1 MKHKGKISGLL
12 LGNTVAVTEWI
23 ALQDVIAELDSRSFY
38 TVFIIYILQMILS
51 YYFGH
56 WYDKRANERMG
67 MEVGGMASN
76 DFVVDFF
83 GKVAALSERDS
94 RNITVYILSVKEWEG
109 LKDTLQE
116 KKLGVLVQK
125 LESTIVK
132 TIRKGDVVTKWDENK
147 YVIVAIDNGHE
158 TSTITK
164 RLMKNIESEI
174 EGDLLSVTLLFGAA
188 SYPVEGKTFEE
199 LLRKS
204 QNQLYQYRNLQE
216 NE

>member
-23 ALQDVIAELDSRSFY
+23 ALQDVIAKLDSRSFY

-116 KKLGVLVQK
+116 KSW
-125 LESTIVK
+125 EC
-132 TIRKGDVVTKWDENK
+132 
-147 YVIVAIDNGHE
+147 
-158 TSTITK
+158 
-164 RLMKNIESEI
+164 
-174 EGDLLSVTLLFGAA
+174 
-188 SYPVEGKTFEE
+188 
-199 LLRKS
+199 
-204 QNQLYQYRNLQE
+204 
-216 NE
+216 

>member
-23 ALQDVIAELDSRSFY
+23 ALQDVITKLDSRSFY

-56 WYDKRANERMG
+56 WYDKRESGRMDT
-67 MEVGGMASN
+67 EVGGMVSN

-83 GKVAALSERDS
+83 EKVSALSERDS
-94 RNITVYILSVKEWEG
+94 HNITVYILSVKEWKE
-109 LKDTLQE
+109 LKETVQE
-116 KKLGVLVQK
+116 KKLEVLVQK

-132 TIRKGDVVTKWDENK
+132 TIRKGDVVTRWNENK

-158 TSTITK
+158 KSTITN

-174 EGDLLSVTLLFGAA
+174 ENGLLSMTLLFGAA
-188 SYPVEGKTFEE
+188 SYPIEGKTFEE
-199 LLRKS
+199 LLRKA
-204 QNQLYQYRNLQE
+204 QNQLYQHRGL
-216 NE
+216 

>member
-23 ALQDVIAELDSRSFY
+23 ALQDVIAKLDSRSFY
-38 TVFIIYILQMILS
+38 TGFIIYILQLLLS
-51 YYFGH
+51 CYFGH
-56 WYDKRANERMG
+56 WYDKRENGRMN

-83 GKVAALSERDS
+83 EKVAALSERDS

-109 LKDTLQE
+109 LKETVQE
-116 KKLGVLVQK
+116 KKLEALVQRV
-125 LESTIVK
+125 ESTIVK

-158 TSTITK
+158 KSTITR

-174 EGDLLSVTLLFGAA
+174 ESGLLSVTLLFGAA

-199 LLRKS
+199 LLRKA
-204 QNQLYQYRNLQE
+204 QNQLYQYRNLKD

>member
-23 ALQDVIAELDSRSFY
+23 ALQDVITKLDSRSFY

-51 YYFGH
+51 CYFGY
-56 WYDKRANERMG
+56 WYDKRASGRLNT
-67 MEVGGMASN
+67 EVGGMASN

-94 RNITVYILSVKEWEG
+94 RNITVYILSIKGWDE
-109 LKDTLQE
+109 LKDTVQE
-116 KKLGVLVQK
+116 KKLEALVQK
-125 LESTIVK
+125 LECTIVK

-158 TSTITK
+158 KSTITN
-164 RLMKNIESEI
+164 RLMENIESEI
-174 EGDLLSVTLLFGAA
+174 ENDLLSVTLLFGAA

-199 LLRKS
+199 LLRKA
-204 QNQLYQYRNLQE
+204 QNQLYHYRNLQG

>member
-23 ALQDVIAELDSRSFY
+23 ALQDVIAKLDARSFY
-38 TVFIIYILQMILS
+38 TVFIIYILQLLLS
-51 YYFGH
+51 CYFGH
-56 WYDKRANERMG
+56 WYDKRANGRMNI
-67 MEVGGMASN
+67 EVGGMASN

-94 RNITVYILSVKEWEG
+94 RNITVYILSVKEWEE
-109 LKDTLQE
+109 LKETVQE
-116 KKLGVLVQK
+116 KKLEVLVQR

-158 TSTITK
+158 KSTITQ
-164 RLMKNIESEI
+164 RLIKNIESEI
-174 EGDLLSVTLLFGAA
+174 ESDLLSVTLLFGAA

-199 LLRKS
+199 LLRKA

>member
-23 ALQDVIAELDSRSFY
+23 ALQDVITKLDSRSFY

-56 WYDKRANERMG
+56 WYDKKASGRMDT
-67 MEVGGMASN
+67 EVGGMASN

-83 GKVAALSERDS
+83 EKVAALSERDS
-94 RNITVYILSVKEWEG
+94 HNITVYILSVKEWKG
-109 LKDTLQE
+109 LKETVQE
-116 KKLGVLVQK
+116 KK

-132 TIRKGDVVTKWDENK
+132 TLRKGDVVTKWDENK

-158 TSTITK
+158 KSTITN

-174 EGDLLSVTLLFGAA
+174 ENGLVSMTLLFGAA
-188 SYPVEGKTFEE
+188 SYPIEGKTFEE
-199 LLRKS
+199 LLRKA
-204 QNQLYQYRNLQE
+204 QNQLYQHRNL
-216 NE
+216 

>member
-1 MKHKGKISGLL
+1 MKYKGKISGIL

-23 ALQDVIAELDSRSFY
+23 ALQDVITKLDSRSFY

-51 YYFGH
+51 CYFGH
-56 WYDKRANERMG
+56 WYDKKASERTNA
-67 MEVGGMASN
+67 EVGGMASN

-83 GKVAALSERDS
+83 EKVAALSERDS
-94 RNITVYILSVKEWEG
+94 HNITVYILSVKEWEG
-109 LKDTLQE
+109 IKDTVQE
-116 KKLGVLVQK
+116 KRLEVLVQK
-125 LESTIVK
+125 LERTIVK

-158 TSTITK
+158 KSTITN
-164 RLMKNIESEI
+164 RLMKNVESEI
-174 EGDLLSVTLLFGAA
+174 EAGLLNVTLLFGAA

-199 LLRKS
+199 LLRKA

-216 NE
+216 DK

>member
-23 ALQDVIAELDSRSFY
+23 ALQDVIAKLDSRSFY

-56 WYDKRANERMG
+56 WYDKKASGRMDT
-67 MEVGGMASN
+67 EVGGMASN

-83 GKVAALSERDS
+83 EKVAALSERDS
-94 RNITVYILSVKEWEG
+94 HNITVYILSVKEWKG
-109 LKDTLQE
+109 LKETVQE
-116 KKLGVLVQK
+116 KKLEVLVQK

-158 TSTITK
+158 KSTITN

-174 EGDLLSVTLLFGAA
+174 ENGLLSMTLLFGAA

-199 LLRKS
+199 LLRKA
-204 QNQLYQYRNLQE
+204 QNQLYQHRNL
-216 NE
+216 

>member
-23 ALQDVIAELDSRSFY
+23 ALQDVIAKLDSRSFY

-56 WYDKRANERMG
+56 WYDKRANKRMNVEG
-67 MEVGGMASN
+67 GGMASN

-158 TSTITK
+158 TSTITN

-174 EGDLLSVTLLFGAA
+174 
-188 SYPVEGKTFEE
+188 
-199 LLRKS
+199 
-204 QNQLYQYRNLQE
+204 YRTH
-216 NE
+216 

>member
-23 ALQDVIAELDSRSFY
+23 ALQDVIAKLDARSFY
-38 TVFIIYILQMILS
+38 TVFIIYILQLLLS
-51 YYFGH
+51 CYFGH
-56 WYDKRANERMG
+56 WYDKRANGRMNI
-67 MEVGGMASN
+67 EVGGMASN

-94 RNITVYILSVKEWEG
+94 RNITVYILSVKEWEE
-109 LKDTLQE
+109 LKETVQE
-116 KKLGVLVQK
+116 KKLEVLVQR
-125 LESTIVK
+125 LESTILK

-158 TSTITK
+158 KSTITQ
-164 RLMKNIESEI
+164 RLIKNIESEI
-174 EGDLLSVTLLFGAA
+174 ESDLLSVTLLFGAA

-199 LLRKS
+199 LLRKA

>member
-23 ALQDVIAELDSRSFY
+23 ALQAVIAKLDARSFY
-38 TVFIIYILQMILS
+38 TVFIIYILQLLLS
-51 YYFGH
+51 CYFGH
-56 WYDKRANERMG
+56 WYDKRANGRMNI
-67 MEVGGMASN
+67 EVGGMASN

-94 RNITVYILSVKEWEG
+94 RNITVYILSVKEWEE
-109 LKDTLQE
+109 LKETVQE
-116 KKLGVLVQK
+116 KKLEVLVQR

-158 TSTITK
+158 KSTITQ
-164 RLMKNIESEI
+164 RLIKNIESEI
-174 EGDLLSVTLLFGAA
+174 ESDLLSVTLLFGAA

-199 LLRKS
+199 LLRKA

>member
-23 ALQDVIAELDSRSFY
+23 ALQDVIAKLDSRSFY

-56 WYDKRANERMG
+56 WYDKRTNERMG
-67 MEVGGMASN
+67 MEVGGMVSN

-116 KKLGVLVQK
+116 KSW
-125 LESTIVK
+125 EC
-132 TIRKGDVVTKWDENK
+132 
-147 YVIVAIDNGHE
+147 
-158 TSTITK
+158 
-164 RLMKNIESEI
+164 
-174 EGDLLSVTLLFGAA
+174 
-188 SYPVEGKTFEE
+188 
-199 LLRKS
+199 
-204 QNQLYQYRNLQE
+204 
-216 NE
+216 